1 MIRLKV
7 LPLAGITLLAACHL
21 AGPQPGGA
29 PAAGGG
35 RVATAGPHVEPNVRV
50 AVAVDTATVSVSS
63 ALPFDLV
70 GPGGVIAARA
80 GRGETWMLRP
90 GNDGITAT
98 GPGGKTVAVQ
108 APTAVWTGGNAD
120 IVVDG
125 HPYRGSIL
133 VRRSKAGGLTV
144 VNTLA
149 LESYLLGVLPY
160 EIGARPESEIE
171 AVKAQAVA
179 ARTYAIRQLGARDSL
194 GFDFYA
200 TVADQVYRGREA
212 EEAVAQ
218 RAVRATRGE
227 IVVYHGQPIL
237 AYYHSTCGGHTA
249 SIDQVWPAAAEPY
262 LRSVS
267 DERPDGDGAY
277 CDISNRYNWT
287 ETWTGDALLQDVR
300 IGLRL
305 HDGARAN
312 GVTRIRS
319 VEIKGRT
326 TSGRVKMLRIDTNAG
341 TFEVHG
347 DSIRWVLRP
356 EAGRI
361 LNSDLFDLDVTRKAG
376 TVVALTARG
385 RGWGHGIGMCQM
397 GAIGRARAGQD
408 YREILRHY
416 YRGTQIARLY

>member
-1 MIRLKV
+1 MNPWKV
-7 LPLAGITLLAACHL
+7 LPVAGAALLASCHL
-21 AGPQPGGA
+21 AGPRPAGEPRPSVAVAGA
-29 PAAGGG
+29 PRA
-35 RVATAGPHVEPNVRV
+35 EPKVRV
-50 AVAVDTATVSVSS
+50 AVAVDTTAVSVSS
-63 ALPFDLV
+63 SLPYDLV
-70 GPGGVIAARA
+70 APDGSIALRA
-80 GRGETWMLRP
+80 DRGETWMLRP
-90 GNDGITAT
+90 GNGGIRAT
-98 GPGGKTVAVQ
+98 GPGGRVVDVQ
-108 APTAVWTGGNAD
+108 APVAVWNGGNAD

-125 HPYRGSIL
+125 RSYRGSIL
-133 VRRSKAGGLTV
+133 VRRSHAGGLTV

-149 LESYLLGVLPY
+149 LENYLLGVLPY

-212 EEAVAQ
+212 EESVAR

-227 IVVYHGQPIL
+227 IVVYHGAPIL

-249 SIDQVWPAAAEPY
+249 SIDQVWPAQAEPY

-267 DERPDGDGAY
+267 DEKEDGSGAY
-277 CDISNRYNWT
+277 CDISNRFNWT
-287 ETWTGDALLQDVR
+287 ETWSEAALLEDLR

-312 GVTRIRS
+312 AVHRIRS
-319 VEIKGRT
+319 VEIRGRT
-326 TSGRVKMLRIDTNAG
+326 ASGRVRTLRIGTDAG

-347 DSIRWVLRP
+347 DSVRWVLRP
-356 EAGRI
+356 ESGRI
-361 LNSDLFDLDVTRKAG
+361 LNSALFDLDETRRNG
-376 TVVALTARG
+376 VVVALTARG
-385 RGWGHGIGMCQM
+385 HGWGHGVGMCQM

-416 YRGTQIARLY
+416 YRGTQIVRLY

>member
-1 MIRLKV
+1 MTVR
-7 LPLAGITLLAACHL
+7 LPLVALGAIVLASCHL

-29 PAAGGG
+29 GRAAAPSPS
-35 RVATAGPHVEPNVRV
+35 VAPRAEPNVRV

-70 GPGGVIAARA
+70 GPDGVIAVRA
-80 GRGETWMLRP
+80 DRGKTWMLRP
-90 GNDGITAT
+90 GDDGIMAT
-98 GPGGKTVAVQ
+98 GPDGRVVAVK
-108 APTAVWTGGNAD
+108 APTAVWVGGKAD

-125 HPYRGSIL
+125 HRYRGSIL
-133 VRRSKAGGLTV
+133 VRRSSSGGLTV
-144 VNTLA
+144 INTLT

-160 EIGARPESEIE
+160 EIGPRPESEIE

-218 RAVRATRGE
+218 RAVRDTRGE
-227 IVVYHGQPIL
+227 ILLYHGQPIL
-237 AYYHSTCGGHTA
+237 AYYHSTCGGRTA
-249 SIDQVWPAAAEPY
+249 SIDQVWPAQAEPY

-267 DERPDGDGAY
+267 DERPDGKSAY

-287 ETWTGDALLQDVR
+287 ETWTGPALLQDLR

-312 GVTRIRS
+312 AVRRIRS
-319 VEIKGRT
+319 VEIRGRT
-326 TSGRVKMLRIDTNAG
+326 TSGRVRTLHIETDAG
-341 TFEVHG
+341 TFNVHG

-356 EAGRI
+356 EPGRI
-361 LNSDLFDLDVTRKAG
+361 LNSDLFDLDVKRTDG
-376 TVVALTARG
+376 VVASLTVRG
-385 RGWGHGIGMCQM
+385 QGWGHGVGMCQM
-397 GAIGRARAGQD
+397 GAIGRARAGQN
-408 YREILRHY
+408 YREILLHY
-416 YRGTQIARLY
+416 YQGTQIVRLY